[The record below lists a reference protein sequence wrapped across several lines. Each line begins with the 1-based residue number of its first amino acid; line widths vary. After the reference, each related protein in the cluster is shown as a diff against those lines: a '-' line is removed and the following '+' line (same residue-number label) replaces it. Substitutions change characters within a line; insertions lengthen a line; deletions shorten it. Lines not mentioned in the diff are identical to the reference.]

1 MKKNVAQTL
10 AESSAQEQVLPPA
23 SPSRRKFLGKAG
35 GVTAATLAAGAI
47 GLEPFLASKRAEA
60 LAANGR
66 FLFAEPRR
74 REAFKVRRDAA
85 AAQRDLPLPTETVNG
100 DETAFPTRLGS
111 YAKGLPHNGLGQ
123 VDPVAYN
130 LLLNACQTGRPGDFE
145 AVPLGGTARQISPQ
159 AGLAY
164 QLDGADSHHHFLATP
179 PAFSSPWEAGEMVEL
194 YWQALTRDIA
204 FSDYASNA
212 TVAQAAA
219 ELSNLSDF
227 RGPKVSGKVT
237 PDTLFRGETA
247 GDLTGP
253 YLSQLLWKD
262 VPAGPHTII
271 QKYRVPVAGDDFMQ
285 SYAEWLNI
293 QRGGAPSGAITFD
306 ANTRYLRNGR
316 DLSEYL
322 HRDYTYQAFLYGA
335 LILLSLGGAALDDN
349 NPYKS
354 YTKQAAFATFGGP
367 DILDMVAKA
376 ANAGLKAAW
385 YPKWYVHRR
394 VRPEAFA
401 GHVHNHKT
409 GAVNYAIHGDVL
421 NSQALAQVFSTTGS
435 YLLPMA
441 YPEGSPTHPAYP
453 SGHAAIAGACATIL
467 KAFFKESFVIPNPV
481 QTNADGTALQPYT
494 GGALTV
500 GGEVNKLA
508 ANIAIGRDTAGVHWR
523 TDGVEGLRL
532 GEAVAIGMLRDYRS
546 CYNEDFAGFSLTRF
560 DGTVIGV

>member
-1 MKKNVAQTL
+1 MKEVEKSIP
-10 AESSAQEQVLPPA
+10 AEPSAEGKALPPA
-23 SPSRRKFLGKAG
+23 SSSRRKFLGKAG
-35 GVTAATLAAGAI
+35 GITAATFAASAI

-60 LAANGR
+60 LAGDGR

-74 REAFKVRRDAA
+74 KQAFKVRRDAA

-100 DETAFPTRLGS
+100 DETAFPTRIGS
-111 YAKGLPHNGLGQ
+111 YTKGLPHNGLGQ

-130 LLLNACQTGRPGDFE
+130 LLLNACQTGRPADFE

-164 QLDGADSHHHFLATP
+164 QMEGADSHHHFLATP
-179 PAFSSPWEAGEMVEL
+179 PAFSSAWEAGEMVEV

-204 FSDYASNA
+204 FADYATNA
-212 TVAQAAA
+212 TIAQATA

-247 GDLTGP
+247 GDLSGP
-253 YLSQLLWKD
+253 YISQLLWKD
-262 VPAGPHTII
+262 VPSGPHTIV
-271 QKYRVPVAGDDFMQ
+271 QKYRVPVAGDDFMK
-285 SYAEWLNI
+285 SYAEWLNV
-293 QRGGAPSGAITFD
+293 QRGVAPSAAITFD

-322 HRDYTYQAFLYGA
+322 HRDYSYQAFLYA
-335 LILLSLGGAALDDN
+335 TLILLSLGAAALDDN

-354 YTKQAAFATFGGP
+354 YTRQAGFATFGGP

-376 ANAGLKAAW
+376 GNAGLKASW
-385 YPKWYVHRR
+385 YQKWFVHRR

-401 GHVHNHKT
+401 GHIHNHKI
-409 GAVNYAIHGDVL
+409 GAVNYPIHPEVL
-421 NSQALAQVFSTTGS
+421 NSQALAQVFSSTGT

-453 SGHAAIAGACATIL
+453 SGHAAIAGACVTIL

-481 QTNADGTALQPYT
+481 QTNTDGTALIAYT
-494 GGALTV
+494 GDPLTV
-500 GGEVNKLA
+500 GGELNKLA

-523 TDGVEGLRL
+523 SDGVEGLRL
-532 GEAVAIGMLRDYRS
+532 GESVALSMLKDYRD
-546 CYNEDFAGFSLTRF
+546 CYNEDFAGFSLTKF
-560 DGTVIGV
+560 DGTTMGV